1 MLYCLCPLHVAST
14 AKKMKCPFCGF
25 QEDRVLDSRSVREG
39 EAIKRRRECLNC
51 GRRFTT
57 YEEIEEMR
65 ILVAKKDQRREPYE
79 RSKLLKGMLAACE
92 KRPVSAETLEEVA
105 DEIERSIYNSG
116 QREVTSSE
124 LGEMVMERIRR
135 LDRVAFVRFASVY
148 REFEDV
154 TQFREIIDVLDRPRK
169 GKRAK
174 Q

>member
-1 MLYCLCPLHVAST
+1 
-14 AKKMKCPFCGF
+14 MKCHFCGF

-65 ILVAKKDQRREPYE
+65 ILVVKKDQRREPFE
-79 RSKLLKGMLAACE
+79 RAKLLRGMLAACE
-92 KRPVSAETLEEVA
+92 KRPVGAETLDEVA

-116 QREVTSSE
+116 QREVSSAE
-124 LGEMVMERIRR
+124 IGEMVMDRLRR

-154 TQFREIIDVLDRPRK
+154 TQFKEIIDVLDRPRRRK
-169 GKRAK
+169 GS
-174 Q
+174 

>member
-1 MLYCLCPLHVAST
+1 
-14 AKKMKCPFCGF
+14 MKCPFCGF

-39 EAIKRRRECLNC
+39 ESIKRRRECLNC

-65 ILVAKKDQRREPYE
+65 ILVVKKDQRREPFE
-79 RSKLLKGMLAACE
+79 RGKLLRGMLAACE
-92 KRPVSAETLEEVA
+92 KRPVSAETLESVA

-116 QREVTSSE
+116 QREITSAE
-124 LGEMVMERIRR
+124 IGEMVMERLSK

-154 TQFREIIDVLDRPRK
+154 TQFKEIIDVLDRPRRK
-169 GKRAK
+169 GRVR
-174 Q
+174 

>member
-1 MLYCLCPLHVAST
+1 
-14 AKKMKCPFCGF
+14 MKCLFCGF
-25 QEDRVLDSRSVREG
+25 QEDRVLDSRSVRDG

-65 ILVAKKDQRREPYE
+65 ILVVKKDQRREPFD
-79 RSKLLKGMLAACE
+79 RGKLLRGMLAACE
-92 KRPVSAETLEEVA
+92 KRPVSAENLESEA
-105 DEIERSIYNSG
+105 DEIERFIYNSG
-116 QREVTSSE
+116 QREIGSSE
-124 LGEMVMERIRR
+124 IGEMVMERLKR

-154 TQFREIIDVLDRPRK
+154 TQFKEIIDVLDRPRK
-169 GKRAK
+169 RVGVRRTK

>member
-1 MLYCLCPLHVAST
+1 
-14 AKKMKCPFCGF
+14 MKCPFCGF
-25 QEDRVLDSRSVREG
+25 QEDRVLDSRSVRDG

-65 ILVAKKDQRREPYE
+65 ILVVKKDQRREPLE
-79 RSKLLKGMLAACE
+79 RAKLLKGMLAACE
-92 KRPVSAETLEEVA
+92 KRPVGAETLESVA

-116 QREVTSSE
+116 KKEISSSE
-124 LGEMVMERIRR
+124 IGELIMDRLSR

-154 TQFREIIDVLDRPRK
+154 TQFKEIIDVLDRPRK
-169 GKRAK
+169 GRGR
-174 Q
+174 QRTTE